1 MLTCITGIFAA
12 TQQTI
17 SAAAY
22 GLFRCRTTAAAC
34 FFNNKNLAGTNQT
47 NFVIVSINSPSKEGN

>member
-1 MLTCITGIFAA
+1 LRDAA
-12 TQQTI
+12 LRDEFI
-17 SAAAY
+17 LAY